1 MTNRE
6 FFVAVANATNLP
18 SELTEHAA
26 AQIAKMDAKNADRS
40 SKPSKASI
48 ANEPIKVSILGFVT
62 TEGALAAE
70 IGVGVGISTAKA
82 SSLCNQLV
90 EDGKLTREEV
100 KVPKVGKR
108 WKYFAAAA
116 TAEDADGEDAE
127 IQATDYELNTM
138 F

>member
-18 SELTEHAA
+18 AELTEHAA
-26 AQIAKMDAKNADRS
+26 AQIAKMDAKNAERS

-62 TEGALAAE
+62 AEGALAAE

-108 WKYFAAAA
+108 WKYFAV

-127 IQATDYELNTM
+127 
-138 F
+138 

>member
-18 SELTEHAA
+18 AELTEHAA
-26 AQIAKMDAKNADRS
+26 AQIAKMDAKNAERS

-48 ANEPIKVSILGFVT
+48 ANEPIKVAILGFVT
-62 TEGALAAE
+62 AEGALASE
-70 IGVGVGISTAKA
+70 IGVGVGITTAKA

-90 EDGKLTREEV
+90 EDGKLFREEV

-108 WKYFAAAA
+108 WKYFAA
-116 TAEDADGEDAE
+116 TAEDADGEDSE